1 VRIPPEPWS
10 IYYDDVSFSYSGAN
24 RYAAHRIS
32 LTIEPGEVIA
42 IVGRNGAG
50 KSTLIDLLVRF
61 YDPTSGRIMIGGV
74 DLREWNL
81 DVWREAVG
89 LMSQEVFLF
98 HATIAENIAYAKR
111 AATEA
116 EIGASALE
124 AGLGNLLSRLP
135 HGLQTVVGD
144 RGNRLSGGE
153 RQRIALARLLLKNP
167 KVLVFDEPTAHLDG
181 EALGD
186 WVTSMTQLSKGRT
199 TVLITHQPE
208 IARLADRVVLL
219 DNGGIVAEGTHE
231 SLLASVSLYASLF
244 ASWGREKGQGKRRA
258 GAVAGSSVA

>member
-1 VRIPPEPWS
+1 WECVASCIIERYSFLRQALPALFVRIPPEPWS
-10 IYYDDVSFSYSGAN
+10 IYYDYVSFSYSGAN

-116 EIGASALE
+116 EI
-124 AGLGNLLSRLP
+124 
-135 HGLQTVVGD
+135 
-144 RGNRLSGGE
+144 
-153 RQRIALARLLLKNP
+153 IA
-167 KVLVFDEPTAHLDG
+167 
-181 EALGD
+181 
-186 WVTSMTQLSKGRT
+186 
-199 TVLITHQPE
+199 
-208 IARLADRVVLL
+208 
-219 DNGGIVAEGTHE
+219 
-231 SLLASVSLYASLF
+231 
-244 ASWGREKGQGKRRA
+244 
-258 GAVAGSSVA
+258 

>member
-1 VRIPPEPWS
+1 
-10 IYYDDVSFSYSGAN
+10 
-24 RYAAHRIS
+24 
-32 LTIEPGEVIA
+32 
-42 IVGRNGAG
+42 
-50 KSTLIDLLVRF
+50 
-61 YDPTSGRIMIGGV
+61 MIGGV

-98 HATIAENIAYAKR
+98 HATIAENIAYAKP

-116 EIGASALE
+116 EIIASALE
-124 AGLGNLLSRLP
+124 AGLGDLLNCLP
-135 HGLQTVVGD
+135 PGLQTLVGD

-167 KVLVFDEPTAHLDG
+167 KVLIFDEPTAHLDG

-231 SLLASVSLYASLF
+231 ALLASVPLYASLF
-244 ASWGREKGQGKRRA
+244 ASWERETGQGKRRA